1 MTKYDS
7 KYDTNSAYVE
17 LADSALHTQY
27 LLTQAAILITWY
39 DFYKQINQP
48 LPDDLSD
55 NLCDFASVLMK
66 NGYGI

>member
-1 MTKYDS
+1 MTQ
-7 KYDTNSAYVE
+7 YDTNSAYVE
-17 LADSALHTQY
+17 LADSALQTQY

-39 DFYKQINQP
+39 DFYKQSNRP

>member
-1 MTKYDS
+1 MI

-39 DFYKQINQP
+39 DFYKQSNQP
-48 LPDDLSD
+48 MPNELSD